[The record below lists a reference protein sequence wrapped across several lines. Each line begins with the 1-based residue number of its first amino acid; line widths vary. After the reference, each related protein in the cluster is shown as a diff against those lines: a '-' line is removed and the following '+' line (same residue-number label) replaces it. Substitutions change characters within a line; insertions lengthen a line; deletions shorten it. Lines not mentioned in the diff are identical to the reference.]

1 MIVGVGTDIA
11 QVARFNAWL
20 SFSREQLSKIFS
32 DSELSECGFAR
43 LSAHDQAQKLAV
55 RFAAKEAF
63 FKALSAALVQLG
75 FTETTFSFLFLCKQV
90 QVIKQTW
97 EIPQLCVDWQ
107 AFERKIGKQL
117 PKFTIHLSLAH
128 ERLHVVAF
136 VVLVKEC

>member
-1 MIVGVGTDIA
+1 MIIGIGTDIA

-20 SFSREQLSKIFS
+20 SFSREQLYKIFS
-32 DSELSECGFAR
+32 ENELLESGFTE
-43 LSAHDQAQKLAV
+43 LSAHDQVQKLAV

-75 FTETTFSFLFLCKQV
+75 LTETTFSFLFLCKHV

-107 AFERKIGKQL
+107 AIERKIGKQL
-117 PKFTIHLSLAH
+117 PKLMVHLSLAH

-136 VVLVKEC
+136 VLLVKEC